1 LPKRHAGTKV
11 VLGAALILLMCTGVV
26 VAYVPVDSM
35 LAGRAS
41 SATTTPSRLVS
52 QVSASA
58 PTQTATPSAS
68 PTFAEPLVTPA
79 PTATPAIPT
88 PPPPTPTPT
97 RTPRPTPV
105 PYREYRVPI
114 LMYHRIVP
122 PSESGQEPNGL
133 LIPPEI
139 FTAQMRALYEAGW
152 RTITLGELAQDMQDG
167 TPPPAR
173 AFVITI
179 DDGWWDGYTYAY
191 PIMHEYGFVATYFVI
206 SSRIDQKDNLSSGQ
220 LQDLVATGN
229 EIGNHTENHVS
240 LQTVNLARAKSEVG
254 NASDRIA
261 EVTGIR
267 PVSLSYPMGGINQVA
282 LLAVSECPDL
292 KIAVTEGWGVT
303 ESWLNRFNSP
313 RVRVNPTTRPD
324 RLVADLTAWVGL

>member
-1 LPKRHAGTKV
+1 MPVRSTRV
-11 VLGAALILLMCTGVV
+11 RVSLGAALMISMYAAA
-26 VAYVPVDSM
+26 VAACMPPNF
-35 LAGRAS
+35 AGGAAS
-41 SATTTPSRLVS
+41 PTTTASRLVGEA
-52 QVSASA
+52 SASRPA
-58 PTQTATPSAS
+58 QAATPTIVESA
-68 PTFAEPLVTPA
+68 
-79 PTATPAIPT
+79 ATPTPT
-88 PPPPTPTPT
+88 ITPEAPTPTPKP
-97 RTPRPTPV
+97 TPKPTPTKRPTPV

-122 PSESGQEPNGL
+122 LSEAGQEPNGL

-139 FTAQMRALYEAGW
+139 FTAQMQALSDAGW

-173 AFVITI
+173 TFVITI
-179 DDGWWDGYTYAY
+179 DDGWWDGYTYAF
-191 PIMHEYGFVATYFVI
+191 PIMRQFGFVATYFVVA
-206 SSRIDQKDNLSSGQ
+206 SRIGQKDGLFPSD
-220 LQDLVATGN
+220 LQDLVAAGD

-240 LQTVNLARAKSEVG
+240 LQTVNLARAKTEVDD
-254 NASDRIA
+254 ASNRIA

-324 RLVADLTAWVGL
+324 RLVADLTAWTGL

>member
-1 LPKRHAGTKV
+1 MPVRSTRV
-11 VLGAALILLMCTGVV
+11 RVSLGAALMISIYAAA
-26 VAYVPVDSM
+26 VAACMPVNSVSSGG
-35 LAGRAS
+35 AA
-41 SATTTPSRLVS
+41 SATTTASRLVGEAN
-52 QVSASA
+52 ASGPA
-58 PTQTATPSAS
+58 QAATPTGVESA
-68 PTFAEPLVTPA
+68 
-79 PTATPAIPT
+79 ATPTPT
-88 PPPPTPTPT
+88 ITPETPTPTPKPTPKPTPT
-97 RTPRPTPV
+97 RRPTPV
-105 PYREYRVPI
+105 PYREYHVPI

-122 PSESGQEPNGL
+122 LSESGQEPNGL

-139 FTAQMRALYEAGW
+139 FTAQMQALADAGW

-173 AFVITI
+173 TFVITI
-179 DDGWWDGYTYAY
+179 DDGWWDGYTYAF
-191 PIMHEYGFVATYFVI
+191 PIMRKYGFVATYFVI
-206 SSRIDQKDNLSSGQ
+206 SSRIGQKDNLFPSD
-220 LQDLVATGN
+220 LQDLVAAGD

-240 LQTVNLARAKSEVG
+240 LQTVNLARAEAEVDD
-254 NASDRIA
+254 ASNRIA

-313 RVRVNPTTRPD
+313 RVRVSPTTKPD
-324 RLVADLTAWVGL
+324 RLVADLTAWLGL

>member
-1 LPKRHAGTKV
+1 LPVRSTRV
-11 VLGAALILLMCTGVV
+11 RVSLGAALMISIYAAA
-26 VAYVPVDSM
+26 VAACMPVNSVSSGG
-35 LAGRAS
+35 AA
-41 SATTTPSRLVS
+41 SATTTASRLVGEAN
-52 QVSASA
+52 ASGPA
-58 PTQTATPSAS
+58 QAATPTGVESA
-68 PTFAEPLVTPA
+68 A
-79 PTATPAIPT
+79 
-88 PPPPTPTPT
+88 TPTPT
-97 RTPRPTPV
+97 ITPETSTPTPKPTPTRRPTPV
-105 PYREYRVPI
+105 PYREYHVPI

-122 PSESGQEPNGL
+122 LSESGQEPNGL

-139 FTAQMRALYEAGW
+139 FTAQMQSLADAGW

-173 AFVITI
+173 TFVITI
-179 DDGWWDGYTYAY
+179 DDGWWDGYTYAF
-191 PIMHEYGFVATYFVI
+191 PIMRKYGFVATYFVI
-206 SSRIDQKDNLSSGQ
+206 SSRIGQKDNLFPSD
-220 LQDLVATGN
+220 LQDLVAAGD

-240 LQTVNLARAKSEVG
+240 LQTVNLARAEAEVDD
-254 NASDRIA
+254 ASNRIA

-313 RVRVNPTTRPD
+313 RVRVSPTTKPD
-324 RLVADLTAWVGL
+324 RLVADLTAWLGL